1 MRPKSKDNSI
11 KIFALAS
18 FLHDMGSDIVFSVWP
33 VFVTQ
38 VLGANMS
45 ILGLIDWVGDAL
57 VSISQAVSGYLSDR
71 WGKRKIFVWVGYL
84 FGGVARI
91 GYALSPS
98 WQWLI
103 PFRMLDR
110 SGKIRGSPRD
120 AIVSDLSTNAD
131 RGRNFGLL
139 RAMDNLGAVF
149 GILISLF
156 FLKYLGYTKLF
167 LFAAI
172 PSFIAVVM
180 LILFTKEA
188 GQEKRIFKGLSFAS
202 FDRNLKTY
210 MFLSALFSLGSFS
223 YSFLIVASQRSGI
236 HIESVIGLYLLFTLV
251 ASIFSYPFGK
261 LSDSIG
267 RKKILYL
274 SFLCWGLTT
283 LLFIIWNTYLGLILA
298 FILYGLHRAALEPV
312 QKTMVAEFS
321 EKTVVASTL
330 GAFQMVIG
338 LCALPASILAG
349 ILWDTISPQA
359 PFYLSLFLTAIAGIL
374 LTRVRE
380 TKKSSSP

>member
-1 MRPKSKDNSI
+1 MKPKSTNNPI

-45 ILGLIDWVGDAL
+45 ILGLIDGVGDAL
-57 VSISQAVSGYLSDR
+57 VSISQAVSGYLSDKL
-71 WGKRKIFVWVGYL
+71 GKRKIFVWLGYL
-84 FGGVARI
+84 FGGIARI

-103 PFRMLDR
+103 PFRILDR

-120 AIVSDLSTNAD
+120 AIVSDLSTNAN

-156 FLKYLGYTKLF
+156 FLRYLGYTKLF

-172 PSFIAVVM
+172 PSLIAVVM

-202 FDRNLKTY
+202 FDRNLKIYT
-210 MFLSALFSLGSFS
+210 FLSALFSLGSFS

-267 RKKILYL
+267 RKKILSL
-274 SFLCWGLTT
+274 SFVCWGLTA
-283 LLFIIWNTYLGLILA
+283 LIFIIWNTSLGLIFA

-321 EKTVVASTL
+321 NKTAVATTL

-338 LCALPASILAG
+338 LCALPASFLAG
-349 ILWDTISPQA
+349 ILWDVVSPQA
-359 PFYLSLFLTAIAGIL
+359 PFYLSLFLTVLATIL
-374 LTRVRE
+374 LSRVRE
-380 TKKSSSP
+380 TKKII

>member
-1 MRPKSKDNSI
+1 
-11 KIFALAS
+11 
-18 FLHDMGSDIVFSVWP
+18 
-33 VFVTQ
+33 
-38 VLGANMS
+38 
-45 ILGLIDWVGDAL
+45 
-57 VSISQAVSGYLSDR
+57 
-71 WGKRKIFVWVGYL
+71 
-84 FGGVARI
+84 
-91 GYALSPS
+91 
-98 WQWLI
+98 
-103 PFRMLDR
+103 
-110 SGKIRGSPRD
+110 
-120 AIVSDLSTNAD
+120 
-131 RGRNFGLL
+131 
-139 RAMDNLGAVF
+139 
-149 GILISLF
+149 
-156 FLKYLGYTKLF
+156 
-167 LFAAI
+167 
-172 PSFIAVVM
+172 
-180 LILFTKEA
+180 
-188 GQEKRIFKGLSFAS
+188 
-202 FDRNLKTY
+202 

>member
-45 ILGLIDWVGDAL
+45 ILGLIDGVGDAL

-188 GQEKRIFKGLSFAS
+188 GQEKRIFK
-202 FDRNLKTY
+202 
-210 MFLSALFSLGSFS
+210 
-223 YSFLIVASQRSGI
+223 
-236 HIESVIGLYLLFTLV
+236 
-251 ASIFSYPFGK
+251 
-261 LSDSIG
+261 
-267 RKKILYL
+267 
-274 SFLCWGLTT
+274 
-283 LLFIIWNTYLGLILA
+283 
-298 FILYGLHRAALEPV
+298 
-312 QKTMVAEFS
+312 
-321 EKTVVASTL
+321 
-330 GAFQMVIG
+330 
-338 LCALPASILAG
+338 
-349 ILWDTISPQA
+349 
-359 PFYLSLFLTAIAGIL
+359 
-374 LTRVRE
+374 
-380 TKKSSSP
+380 

>member
-45 ILGLIDWVGDAL
+45 ILGLIDGVGDAL

-236 HIESVIGLYLLFTLV
+236 HIESVIGLYLIFTLV

-312 QKTMVAEFS
+312 QKTMVEEFS